1 MSNDNTPENKDL
13 DPVVQAVV
21 NALNDRSKFEPSY
34 IKQNLAEG
42 MSIADRVKA
51 RQEKGKAEADAAE
64 EKKAREYLANKGING
79 DRADEMIKK
88 GIDKAALRAEK
99 ASMKEDVEPLS
110 NEIIVDIYEENGQIV
125 GIDNGAIFSADDLPG
140 LDYLESYY
148 GSKYIEDMINEA
160 ISSIELSEATKP
172 VAKPKPAA
180 KPVAKPKPAAKPVA
194 KPVAKP
200 AAKPV
205 AKPAAKPVAKPAAGK
220 KPTTGNTKVT
230 PAKNTAKPSSDDL
243 QPVKVTGKRTTPSD
257 GLEPV
262 KVTGKR
268 TTPSDGLEPVKVTGK
283 RTEPNKS
290 ASITPPRSTDE
301 PASEPTGK
309 KPGIVS
315 RIGSFF
321 NDNEVGQGL
330 KKVAGDALIGGI
342 GSKLTGGSFS
352 QGAKAGAVGSLVGQT
367 GIAAYDDATGRDDE
381 EEGETQANQGDMPQ
395 GRTSSGSGSVPV
407 RYSIDGR
414 NVDKG
419 EYQSQRAGLDQDVV
433 FNVKNTK
440 TGEKRS
446 IRKGDPEFAEYEGRY
461 KKMKSVVQEA
471 LIRLGAVIT
480 EEGWMLDGELL
491 KSVYTEVNPG
501 VVESPYYYDSTGR
514 LKIMTESEWVNLS
527 LAEAVVERAIAEA
540 MDEVGEEDEDVDNDG
555 DSDSSDDYLSKRR
568 KAIGDAIKGKK

>member
-51 RQEKGKAEADAAE
+51 RQEKGKSEADAAE

-180 KPVAKPKPAAKPVA
+180 KPVAKP
-194 KPVAKP
+194 
-200 AAKPV
+200 
-205 AKPAAKPVAKPAAGK
+205 AAGK

-243 QPVKVTGKRTTPSD
+243 Q
-257 GLEPV
+257 PV

-367 GIAAYDDATGRDDE
+367 GKAAYDDATGRDDE

-568 KAIGDAIKGKK
+568 KAISDAIKGKK

>member
-160 ISSIELSEATKP
+160 ISSTELSEATKP

-180 KPVAKPKPAAKPVA
+180 KPVAKP
-194 KPVAKP
+194 KP

-243 QPVKVTGKRTTPSD
+243 Q
-257 GLEPV
+257 PV

-367 GIAAYDDATGRDDE
+367 GKAAYDDATGRDDE

>member
-180 KPVAKPKPAAKPVA
+180 KPAAKPVA
-194 KPVAKP
+194 KPKP
-200 AAKPV
+200 A
-205 AKPAAKPVAKPAAGK
+205 AKPAAGK

-268 TTPSDGLEPVKVTGK
+268 T
-283 RTEPNKS
+283 EPNKS
-290 ASITPPRSTDE
+290 ASITPPRSTDA

-367 GIAAYDDATGRDDE
+367 GKAAYDDATGRDDE
-381 EEGETQANQGDMPQ
+381 EEGETQANQTPPRN

-491 KSVYTEVNPG
+491 ESVYTEVNPG